1 MKLDAIGVVEACY
14 APAADEASWL
24 LGVLRALEPLDGGL
38 GLYATRFDA
47 SAPDRVRFD
56 PETVMLHA
64 DERWA
69 EAARRATL
77 EGDPAVIDALY
88 RGGRPVS
95 LASERLRHLVTPA
108 ATSQGPLAHGQD
120 VLGISAQDADR
131 RGVLIGIPI
140 RSDRAP
146 GPQLR
151 HALTSIA
158 AHVTAARRLRS
169 ITPQAADPEG
179 AEAVLAP
186 GGSVVHACGPATAA
200 TARETLGRAVRA
212 VERARAAARRVEPG
226 DALALWRALVAG
238 TWSLV
243 DSVDSDGKRFVLA
256 RRNTPGVR
264 EPRALTP
271 RERDVLAYAALGH
284 ANKYVAYLLGLRPS
298 TVAAHLASGQRKLG
312 LRSRAELIRMFAC
325 RG

>member
-1 MKLDAIGVVEACY
+1 MKLDAIGVIEACY
-14 APAADEASWL
+14 APAPDEASWL

-56 PETVMLHA
+56 PTTVAHRP
-64 DERWA
+64 DERWM
-69 EAARRATL
+69 EVGRRATF

-88 RGGRPVS
+88 RGSAPVYV
-95 LASERLRHLVTPA
+95 ASERLRKLLRTGTP
-108 ATSQGPLAHGQD
+108 GPEPMEHGVD
-120 VLGISAQDADR
+120 VLAVSAQDANR
-131 RGVLIGIPI
+131 RGVVIGIPFQGGG
-140 RSDRAP
+140 RP

-151 HALTSIA
+151 HALTAIA

-169 ITPQAADPEG
+169 ITPQTADPEG
-179 AEAVLAP
+179 AEAVLDP

-212 VERARAAARRVEPG
+212 VERARGAARRVEPG
-226 DALALWRALVAG
+226 DALALWRGLVAG

-271 RERDVLAYAALGH
+271 RERDVLAFAALGH

-312 LRSRAELIRMFAC
+312 LRSRAELIRMFA
-325 RG
+325 

>member
-1 MKLDAIGVVEACY
+1 MKLDAIGAVEACY
-14 APAADEASWL
+14 APAPDEESWL

-47 SAPDRVRFD
+47 SAPDRVRFN
-56 PETVMLHA
+56 PAIVTLHA

-69 EAARRATL
+69 AAARRATL
-77 EGDPAVIDALY
+77 EGDPAVLDALY
-88 RGGRPVS
+88 RGGAPVS
-95 LASERLRHLVTPA
+95 LASERLRHLADPKA
-108 ATSQGPLAHGQD
+108 RDLEPLAQGLD

-140 RSDRAP
+140 QAGVTP
-146 GPQLR
+146 GPRLR
-151 HALTSIA
+151 HALASIA

-169 ITPQAADPEG
+169 LTPKTADPEG
-179 AEAVLAP
+179 AEAVLEP
-186 GGSVVHACGPATAA
+186 GGSVVHASGPATAA

-212 VERARAAARRVEPG
+212 VERARGAARRVEPG

-256 RRNTPGVR
+256 RRNTPGLR

-284 ANKYVAYLLGLRPS
+284 ANKYIAYLLGLRPS
-298 TVAAHLASGQRKLG
+298 TVAAHLASGQRKLD
-312 LRSRAELIRMFAC
+312 LRSRAELIRMFA
-325 RG
+325 RTS